1 MLGEGA
7 GNEVPQ
13 LALVI
18 FSSPSSHSGKF
29 YRKVHFTRTLADLPA
44 HLTLDEGLI
53 PAPVAREDAT
63 LRPHQPV
70 KQKYKPENDRVE
82 GV

>member
-1 MLGEGA
+1 MFLGEGA
-7 GNEVPQ
+7 ENEIPQ
-13 LALVI
+13 LVI
-18 FSSPSSHSGKF
+18 SSSPSSHSGKF
-29 YRKVHFTRTLADLPA
+29 YRKVHFTRTLADLPP

-63 LRPHQPV
+63 LRPRQSV
-70 KQKYKPENDRVE
+70 KQKYKPEENDRVE